1 MAGEK
6 HVDLPDDLDA
16 LLRRTMSVD
25 PSPSFLPRVRA
36 RIEVERSA
44 SISIWRLLVAA
55 GAAAALLFI
64 AVSVRETDAP
74 LPAVPQSPLVRT
86 AAPIPA
92 IVAPKAEALP
102 EAAPVRVASAAVRR
116 SPAAAV
122 SEVIVDERQRSALRT
137 MMQMVSRGDLTGEAF
152 EQTVPQSMQPIGERV
167 AGIVVVPVAVSPIAI
182 GGVLQGAEP
191 KQPPR
196 PAEAGFS
203 RP

>member
-1 MAGEK
+1 MAGEDK
-6 HVDLPDDLDA
+6 VDLPGDLDA
-16 LLRRTMSVD
+16 LLRRTMSVA

-44 SISIWRLLVAA
+44 SVSTWRLLVAA

-74 LPAVPQSPLVRT
+74 LPPVPQPPLVQT

-92 IVAPKAEALP
+92 IVAPKAEPLAGG
-102 EAAPVRVASAAVRR
+102 APARVASARVRI
-116 SPAAAV
+116 SPPTAV
-122 SEVIVDERQRSALRT
+122 SEVIVDGRQRSALQT

-152 EQTVPQSMQPIGERV
+152 EQTVPQSMQPIRERV
-167 AGIVVVPVAVSPIAI
+167 AGIVVVPVGVSPIAI